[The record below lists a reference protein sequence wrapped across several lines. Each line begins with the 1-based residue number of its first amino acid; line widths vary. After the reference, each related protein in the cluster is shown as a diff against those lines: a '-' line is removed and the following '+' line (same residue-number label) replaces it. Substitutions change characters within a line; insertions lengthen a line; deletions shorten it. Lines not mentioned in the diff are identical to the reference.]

1 MPPAHRVKTLI
12 EWTPDDLKQVDAA
25 ARRLGV
31 SRSEF
36 IRCACREKMARKKP

>member
-12 EWTPDDLKQVDAA
+12 EWPPDELAQIDAA
-25 ARRLGV
+25 AKAARL

-36 IRCACREKMARKKP
+36 IRRACLKQAASKRK